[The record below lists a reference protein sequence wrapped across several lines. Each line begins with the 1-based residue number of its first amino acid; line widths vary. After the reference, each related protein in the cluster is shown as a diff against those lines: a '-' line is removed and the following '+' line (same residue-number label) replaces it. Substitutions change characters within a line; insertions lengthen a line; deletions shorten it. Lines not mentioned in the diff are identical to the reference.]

1 MAEFTHIWRVGLIV
15 TALAGLTGC
24 DEPQVVTPPP
34 PPPSPTSFNV
44 GGTVSGLSGSGLVLQ
59 LNGQHDLN
67 VSGSGKFSFPIKL
80 NKGTPYNVTVKS
92 SPTTPIR
99 QTCTASQNSGNIAAA
114 AVNNIAVTCVTNTYA
129 VGGKVIGVAGKGLG
143 LELNGTYDVVI
154 VKNGNFVFPDVRLP
168 DGSDY
173 SVAIKSTPRR
183 QQCTIK
189 PVNTAPDND
198 TINIVEVSC
207 SKKARR

>member
-1 MAEFTHIWRVGLIV
+1 MAEFTQIKR
-15 TALAGLTGC
+15 AGLVVTVLFGLSGC
-24 DEPQVVTPPP
+24 GEGEVVTTPPP
-34 PPPSPTSFNV
+34 PPPPTSFSV
-44 GGTVSGLSGSGLVLQ
+44 GGSVSGLAGNGLVLQ
-59 LNGQHDLN
+59 LNGQHDLAI
-67 VSGSGKFSFPIKL
+67 SADGKFSFPLKL

-129 VGGKVIGVAGKGLG
+129 VGGKVIGVTGKGLG
-143 LELNGTYDVVI
+143 LELNGTHDVVI

-189 PVNTAPDND
+189 PVITAPDND
-198 TINIVEVSC
+198 TINIVEVTC
-207 SKKARR
+207 SKKGRR